1 MKTAAKKRPMALTY
15 GTDGAA
21 RRSTR
26 YRRARRSCGLAG
38 GCVFAAPSELGD
50 GGARSAMA
58 ERWCVAAASGGGEEE
73 AKTKMGTGGA
83 LGRV

>member
-1 MKTAAKKRPMALTY
+1 MALTY

-26 YRRARRSCGLAG
+26 YRRARWIYGIAG
-38 GCVFAAPSELGD
+38 GHVFAAASELGD

-58 ERWCVAAASGGGEEE
+58 EWWCVAAASGGGEGE
-73 AKTKMGTGGA
+73 AKTEMGAGGA